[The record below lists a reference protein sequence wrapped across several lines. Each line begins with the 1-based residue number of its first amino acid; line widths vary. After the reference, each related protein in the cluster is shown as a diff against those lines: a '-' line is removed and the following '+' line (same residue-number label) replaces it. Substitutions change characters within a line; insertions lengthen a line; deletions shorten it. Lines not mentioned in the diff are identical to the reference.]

1 MQQSPEH
8 SAAEDTND
16 RRQRHV
22 PQQENK
28 RRGNKYVK
36 HKVAVTKRREPL
48 GATDISP
55 FTLTTGREVGDEMR
69 SSAYIWCCR
78 TGGLRIPMCPIAT
91 TTTSSEEQT
100 LPQNGLVHNRYGPRR
115 SQPEVRPRPNVA
127 TEASIRRFLSSV
139 RRSCY
144 AMNATTCFYWW

>member
-28 RRGNKYVK
+28 RGNKYVK

-69 SSAYIWCCR
+69 SSAYI
-78 TGGLRIPMCPIAT
+78 GA
-91 TTTSSEEQT
+91 
-100 LPQNGLVHNRYGPRR
+100 VGP
-115 SQPEVRPRPNVA
+115 
-127 TEASIRRFLSSV
+127 EA
-139 RRSCY
+139 
-144 AMNATTCFYWW
+144 